1 MDQLI
6 EQITSKTGISDDQ
19 ARQVVQIVAGFLKD
33 KLPAPLAGQL
43 DAILGGG
50 TPSSGDAIKD
60 VLGGLGGLLK

>member
-43 DAILGGG
+43 DAVLGGG
-50 TPSSGDAIKD
+50 AQSGGDAIKD
-60 VLGGLGGLLK
+60 ALGGLGGLLK